1 MAKKKEKTKAKQYR
15 NDISLRFGIV
25 FLIFGI
31 LLLCVE
37 KTDFLAGF
45 TKPYDIYDVDAQD
58 IKKGTLVTGDIYA
71 VLDTFGTL
79 ETTHTKNGAVTS
91 RSYHYFYIIPVFD
104 DDNTY
109 YIAVKV
115 SSDDRTAFENIADDT
130 WDYLYGYTDYFTDR
144 EYELTGTVSKLD
156 DEAYEYMC
164 EWFEEAEWFE
174 DDDDIEKYVWPVMI
188 EPKKISSVRFLSFLC
203 LGLMI
208 AGVALIVV
216 YIRGGLKRSK
226 KNKAETQT
234 AENYDGYINIAGIR
248 YLKSDFDT
256 VNSQILAGDMES
268 AVMGIRDRTGMG
280 AEEARNIADNWNIYY
295 N

>member
-1 MAKKKEKTKAKQYR
+1 MANKGKTNAKKEK
-15 NDISLRFGIV
+15 NELLLRFGIV

-31 LLLCVE
+31 LTICVR
-37 KTDFLAGF
+37 KTDVLAGF

-58 IKKGTLVTGDIYA
+58 IKKGTMVTGDIYA

-79 ETTHTKNGAVTS
+79 ETTHTRNGSVTS

-115 SSDDRTAFENIADDT
+115 SSDDRKAFENIADDT
-130 WDYLYGYTDYFTDR
+130 WDYLYGNTDYFTDR
-144 EYELTGTVSKLD
+144 EYELAGTVSKLD
-156 DEAYEYMC
+156 DEAYEYMV

-174 DDDDIEKYVWPVMI
+174 DDDDIEKYVWPIMI
-188 EPKKISSVRFLSFLC
+188 EPQKLSTVRTFSFVCIGLIIV
-203 LGLMI
+203 GVLMI
-208 AGVALIVV
+208 VLYV
-216 YIRGGLKRSK
+216 RGGMQKSK
-226 KNKAETQT
+226 KTKDEGT
-234 AENYDGYINIAGIR
+234 APAGNYDGYINIAGIR
-248 YLKSDFDT
+248 YLKSDFDA
-256 VNSQILAGDMES
+256 VNSQILAGDIES

-280 AEEARNIADNWNIYY
+280 AEEARNIVDNWNIYY